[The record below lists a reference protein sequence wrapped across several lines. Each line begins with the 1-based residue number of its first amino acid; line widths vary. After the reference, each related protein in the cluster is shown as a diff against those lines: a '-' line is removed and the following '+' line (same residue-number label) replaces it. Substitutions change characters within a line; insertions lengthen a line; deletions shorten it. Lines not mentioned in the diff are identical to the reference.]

1 MIDYLELAAAG
12 GADVLLEEQRR
23 ADAAFVVG
31 QAAQHAGQ
39 TTAEEYELLTQLR
52 TVQEQAAA
60 ANSRSVP
67 NMGDGSI
74 VRRRAMVD
82 AQPGQALL
90 EGSAASQLRRDTRQE
105 WDAAQW
111 AGQLAQTLQ
120 RDSRRFD
127 AGFFL
132 Y

>member
-12 GADVLLEEQRR
+12 GADALLEEQRR
-23 ADAAFVVG
+23 ADAAHIVGGSVQNVG
-31 QAAQHAGQ
+31 QN
-39 TTAEEYELLTQLR
+39 TAEEYELLTQLR
-52 TVQEQAAA
+52 AVQEQVAAVTG
-60 ANSRSVP
+60 RSAP
-67 NMGDGSI
+67 HMGDGSMP
-74 VRRRAMVD
+74 RRRARID
-82 AQPGQALL
+82 AQPGQDLL
-90 EGSAASQLRRDTRQE
+90 EGSAASQLRRDARKE

-111 AGQLAQTLQ
+111 AGQVAQTLQ